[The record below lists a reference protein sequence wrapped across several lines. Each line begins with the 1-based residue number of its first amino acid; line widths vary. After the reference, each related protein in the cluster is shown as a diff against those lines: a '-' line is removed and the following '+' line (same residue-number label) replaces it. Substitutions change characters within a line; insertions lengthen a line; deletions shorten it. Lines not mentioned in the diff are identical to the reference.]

1 MLNVIFLEVPREREG
16 RRVHKQSPVYN
27 VPAKEIEK
35 SETYG
40 LQTCNSVAQTLS
52 K

>member
-1 MLNVIFLEVPREREG
+1 MLNIIFLEVPREGEG
-16 RRVHKQSPVYN
+16 GRVHKQSPFYN

-40 LQTCNSVAQTLS
+40 LQTCNSVAHTLS